1 MQSLFVFFHVLIL
14 MVFFGVV
21 VCAFVNAYKNHTADK
36 NKLKKDKE
44 TNKRL

>member
-21 VCAFVNAYKNHTADK
+21 VCAFVNAYKNYKAD
-36 NKLKKDKE
+36 KLKKDKE